1 VEVHDILENKPNT
14 IKKTKHTE
22 GYVEPKRDISGR
34 SASTETTK
42 NHTNYENYPE
52 YGNYENYGRGLVGCE
67 GGISRNR
74 CMSMYEYV
82 CVCEF
87 LLGNVLILKNL

>member
-1 VEVHDILENKPNT
+1 MLVGKVQQWKQRRARYYHAPF
-14 IKKTKHTE
+14 
-22 GYVEPKRDISGR
+22 GGR

-42 NHTNYENYPE
+42 NHKNYENYPE

-74 CMSMYEYV
+74 CMSMYVYV
-82 CVCEF
+82 NFCWEMY
-87 LLGNVLILKNL
+87 